1 MDSGKSICCVLL
13 FQHLQKLLYSSNR
26 QTYDAVV
33 EVIQASFPQFSQYL
47 EVNWFPHEALFAG
60 FARAGVLHLDNHTNN
75 RLERYHHTIK
85 SVVGS
90 SQVSVGILID
100 RLQKLLNVRVMSMQ
114 QAEFNQRMKSRVN
127 VSDVVAGYS
136 AFVSHFAADRIAYEH
151 SKSLTMTNVVTDID
165 NDMFCVGKYN
175 CSCTHCQCNAFTG
188 FHLPCRHIFLVR
200 RTKRLPEVH
209 GSLVDQRWHVGSI
222 ATSLSYGV
230 PHDAA
235 VVQSSIPIQAKTAAQ
250 RFKTLMSILTPMAS
264 AMAELP
270 PRKFESCLQWVGQL
284 EAKVRAGTWTQE
296 VCTSDLPVV
305 IYEPCFVIDRRS
317 TASKNTGFRGRSP
330 IYR

>member
-1 MDSGKSICCVLL
+1 
-13 FQHLQKLLYSSNR
+13 
-26 QTYDAVV
+26 
-33 EVIQASFPQFSQYL
+33 
-47 EVNWFPHEALFAG
+47 
-60 FARAGVLHLDNHTNN
+60 
-75 RLERYHHTIK
+75 
-85 SVVGS
+85 
-90 SQVSVGILID
+90 
-100 RLQKLLNVRVMSMQ
+100 
-114 QAEFNQRMKSRVN
+114 
-127 VSDVVAGYS
+127 
-136 AFVSHFAADRIAYEH
+136 
-151 SKSLTMTNVVTDID
+151 MTNVVTDID
-165 NDMFCVGKYN
+165 NDMFCVGKYK

>member
-1 MDSGKSICCVLL
+1 MDTGKSICCVLL
-13 FQHLQKLLYSSNR
+13 FQHLRKLLYSSNR

-175 CSCTHCQCNAFTG
+175 CSCTHCQCNAFMVFICRVDIFFLSDAPKDCLRFMAVWSINGGTLGLLRPHCLTG
-188 FHLPCRHIFLVR
+188 CPMMPLLCSPAFPFRQ
-200 RTKRLPEVH
+200 KR
-209 GSLVDQRWHVGSI
+209 QRSG
-222 ATSLSYGV
+222 L
-230 PHDAA
+230 
-235 VVQSSIPIQAKTAAQ
+235 K
-250 RFKTLMSILTPMAS
+250 R
-264 AMAELP
+264 
-270 PRKFESCLQWVGQL
+270 
-284 EAKVRAGTWTQE
+284 
-296 VCTSDLPVV
+296 
-305 IYEPCFVIDRRS
+305 
-317 TASKNTGFRGRSP
+317 
-330 IYR
+330 

>member
-114 QAEFNQRMKSRVN
+114 QAEFNQRMNRGLMYQMWWRDTVPLSPTLQQIVL
-127 VSDVVAGYS
+127 
-136 AFVSHFAADRIAYEH
+136 H
-151 SKSLTMTNVVTDID
+151 M
-165 NDMFCVGKYN
+165 
-175 CSCTHCQCNAFTG
+175 
-188 FHLPCRHIFLVR
+188 
-200 RTKRLPEVH
+200 
-209 GSLVDQRWHVGSI
+209 SI
-222 ATSLSYGV
+222 AS
-230 PHDAA
+230 
-235 VVQSSIPIQAKTAAQ
+235 
-250 RFKTLMSILTPMAS
+250 R
-264 AMAELP
+264 
-270 PRKFESCLQWVGQL
+270 
-284 EAKVRAGTWTQE
+284 
-296 VCTSDLPVV
+296 
-305 IYEPCFVIDRRS
+305 
-317 TASKNTGFRGRSP
+317 
-330 IYR
+330 